1 MIGEDTFLG
10 KFIRLCLF
18 FVLASFLSTAIA
30 ATPTPEQLRLFQ
42 QLSPEQ
48 QQQALDALRSKNGT
62 VSDQPLMEPPV
73 VTPRPAQ
80 SDQAIEKSAQEGV
93 DTPSLEEGQ
102 EEKQVTQKLEQFG
115 YDLFAGTP
123 TTFAPATDIPIPSDY
138 IVGPGDNIQ
147 VQLFGKENAEYDLVV
162 SREGQLRFPGIG
174 PVSVAGLRFD
184 ELKQNLQDR
193 ISRQMIGVKANITMG
208 TLRSIRIF
216 VLGDAIRP
224 GSYTVSALSNM
235 TNALFVS
242 GGIEP
247 IGSLRNIQL
256 KRSGKVITTLDL
268 YDLLLKGDT
277 SGDKRLLPGDV
288 IFIPP
293 IGNTIG
299 VGGEVKRPA
308 IYELKQDQTIEDALQ
323 FAGGFL
329 PTAYPKE
336 SQIERIT
343 PSGERTLIDVDA
355 TVMAN
360 LKQTVR
366 DGDVLRVYSIL
377 EKMQDIV
384 LLSGHVQ
391 RPGGTQW
398 RPGLRLTD
406 VIPSVDVLL
415 PKPDLDYVLIKR
427 ERQPDRQIKVI
438 TTRLREALSH
448 PLSNFNTELQP
459 RDEII
464 VFGMAEDRSE
474 LIAPIIEQL
483 QQQARYG
490 EPPKTVDIQG
500 NVQFPGTYPLS
511 ENMQVSDIIR
521 AAYDL
526 KDKTDLDYSLLT
538 RVVDTAGRIEASSF
552 RLRGFIEDS
561 NPSADFKL
569 AAKDTIYIFSV
580 GRDPDEITSQVGVIG
595 ETLIETKAT
604 EEELAAQEQKAKQQ
618 EGTTRQQLIM
628 PVIEQ
633 LKAQTRQGEFTPI
646 VSVSG
651 LVTNPG
657 QYPLDKNMKIS
668 DLIRAAGQLSES
680 AYTLSAEVSR
690 FQVVE
695 GQYREIDHYTITKT
709 DIYNGAVA
717 TDFTLKPYDSLHIKR
732 VPQWTDTQTVQLI
745 GEVKFPGVYPF
756 KRGETLSDVL
766 SRAGGL
772 TDQAFAKGSVFTR
785 RELQQKEQEQI
796 NNMAARLES
805 DLAAINLEAQ
815 QAGKEAPDKQS
826 VALANSLLA
835 QLRNTK
841 AVGRLVIDLDT
852 VARKPV
858 DEDYN
863 SSDVQP
869 VILKDGDKLYVPEQT
884 QEVTIIGEV
893 QQTTSHLYNPRLDR
907 DDYINLSGGLTYK
920 ADKKR
925 IYIVRANGAVV
936 TDANTGW
943 FSNGTK
949 KVYSGDT
956 IVVPL
961 KADRMKTLTL
971 WTNVTQIIYQLGV
984 AAAAWN
990 SIGVF

>member
-1 MIGEDTFLG
+1 MTCKEKFLG
-10 KFIRLCLF
+10 VFIRFCSF
-18 FVLASFLSTAIA
+18 FVLASFLTSAVA
-30 ATPTPEQLRLFQ
+30 VTPTAEQLQMLQ

-48 QQQALDALRSKNGT
+48 QQQMMKALESKNGAI
-62 VSDQPLMEPPV
+62 SEQPLVEPTV
-73 VTPRPAQ
+73 VAPRPVQ
-80 SDQAIEKSAQEGV
+80 TDKSIEKSVQEGA
-93 DTPSLEEGQ
+93 DIPTLTEQQ
-102 EEKQVTQKLEQFG
+102 EQKQVSQKLNQFG

-138 IVGPGDNIQ
+138 VVGPGDNIQ

-174 PVSVAGLRFD
+174 PISVAGLRFD
-184 ELKQNLQDR
+184 ELKQSLYER

-242 GGIEP
+242 GGIQP

-256 KRSGKVITTLDL
+256 KRSGKVVTTLDL
-268 YDLLLKGDT
+268 YDLLLNGDT
-277 SGDKRLLPGDV
+277 SGDKRLQPGDV

-293 IGNTIG
+293 IGNTVG
-299 VGGEVKRPA
+299 VAGEVKRPA
-308 IYELKQDQTIEDALQ
+308 IYELKSEQTIEDALQ

-343 PSGERTLIDVDA
+343 TSGERTLIDVDA

-398 RPGLRLTD
+398 RLGLRLTD

-415 PKPDLDYVLIKR
+415 PKPDLDYVIIKR
-427 ERQPDRQIKVI
+427 ERQPDRQIEVI
-438 TTRLREALSH
+438 TTRLREALRH
-448 PLSNFNTELQP
+448 PLSNFNTELKP

-464 VFGMAEDRSE
+464 IFGMAEDRAK
-474 LIAPIIEQL
+474 LIDPIIRQL
-483 QQQARYG
+483 RNQARFG
-490 EPPKTVDIQG
+490 VPPDVVDIQG

-511 ENMQVSDIIR
+511 ENMQVSDLIR

-526 KDKTDLDYSLLT
+526 ADKTDLDYALLT
-538 RVVDTAGRIEASSF
+538 RVADTSGRIEASSF
-552 RLRGFIEDS
+552 RLRGFIEDTD
-561 NPSADFKL
+561 PTADFRLKP
-569 AAKDTIYIFSV
+569 KDTIYIFSV
-580 GRDPDEITSQVGVIG
+580 GRDPDEVANQIKVIG
-595 ETLIETKAT
+595 ETLQESAAT
-604 EEELAAQEQKAKQQ
+604 GQQLAAQAQKVKRQT
-618 EGTTRQQLIM
+618 GTTRQLLIT
-628 PVIEQ
+628 PVVDQ

-657 QYPLDKNMKIS
+657 QYPLDKHMKIS

-690 FQVVE
+690 FKVVE
-695 GQYREIDHYTITKT
+695 GQYREIDHYTVTKT
-709 DIYNGAVA
+709 DIHNGAVA
-717 TDFTLKPYDSLHIKR
+717 TDFELQPYDSLHIKR

-756 KRGETLSDVL
+756 KRGETLADVL

-772 TDQAFAKGSVFTR
+772 TEYAFTEGAVFTR
-785 RELQQKEQEQI
+785 AELQRKEQEQI
-796 NNMAARLES
+796 DSMAARLES
-805 DLAAINLEAQ
+805 DLAAISLEEK
-815 QAGKEAPDKQS
+815 QAGKDGMDQQS

-841 AVGRLVIDLDT
+841 AVGRLVIDLKKIIRT
-852 VARKPV
+852 AA
-858 DEDYN
+858 DEEYGA
-863 SSDVQP
+863 SAAQP
-869 VILKDGDKLYVPEQT
+869 VILRDGDKLYVPQKT

-893 QQTTSHLYNPRLDR
+893 QQITSHLYDPKLDR

-925 IYIVRANGAVV
+925 IYIVKANGAVV

-943 FSNGTK
+943 LSSAK
-949 KVYSGDT
+949 KVNSGDT

-961 KADRMKTLTL
+961 KADRMKSLTL